1 MSNDISVS
9 KRIVT
14 YIREKGLSVDEVSAA
29 TNVPRER
36 LVDENVIFD
45 ALEFLEL
52 CNYLNLEP
60 KELKM

>member
-29 TNVPRER
+29 TNVSRER